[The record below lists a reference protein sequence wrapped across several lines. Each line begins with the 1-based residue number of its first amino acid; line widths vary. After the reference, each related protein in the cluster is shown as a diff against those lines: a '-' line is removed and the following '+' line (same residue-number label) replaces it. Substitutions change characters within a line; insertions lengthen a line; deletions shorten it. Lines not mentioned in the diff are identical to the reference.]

1 MYRKILLAGVCALT
15 LTGAFAGAASAEVVL
30 NRGNDTDP
38 ATLDHHRTS
47 TVSEGRIMADLYD
60 GLVRQSAKGEAVAAT
75 AKSWDISE
83 DGLVYTFHLRD
94 DAKWSNGDPV
104 TAGDF
109 LFTFRRIMDP
119 KTAAG
124 YASMLF
130 PIKNAEDVVG
140 GKKPLEELGVEAVD
154 DLTLKITLKGPTPYF
169 LELLTHQT
177 GLPMNKKSVEEN
189 GDKFTAAGKMVTN
202 GAYQLVSF
210 TPNDK
215 IVMKKNPNYY
225 DADKV
230 QIDVVNWIPF
240 EDRAS
245 CMRRFEAKEV
255 HICSDVP
262 AEQLT
267 YVKNN
272 LAKEFR
278 LAPYLGSYY
287 LPVKGKT
294 ADSKLKDP
302 RVREAISMAIDREF
316 IAEQVW
322 QGTMLPAYSVVPP
335 GIANYVEGG
344 VKASYAGED
353 TLEREDKAKAL
364 LKEAGVE
371 PGSLSIELLYNTSE
385 NNKNTMAA
393 VADMLGNIDIKA
405 TLNETEGATYFNFLR
420 EDGPFDIA
428 RAGWIGDYNDPQNFL
443 FLTQSDVSFNYS
455 KWKNKDYDALMEKAA
470 TTTDLKARAEILAD
484 AERLLLKETAVIPV
498 LYYSSR
504 ALVSE
509 NIEGWYDNLMDA
521 HATRWLSLKQ

>member
-15 LTGAFAGAASAEVVL
+15 LTGALASVASAEVVL

-94 DAKWSNGDPV
+94 DAKWSNGDKV

-130 PIKNAEDVVG
+130 PIKNAEEAVA

-154 DLTLKITLKGPTPYF
+154 DLTLKITLKSPTPYF

-177 GLPMNKKSVEEN
+177 GLPMHPKSIEEN
-189 GDKFTAAGKMVTN
+189 GDKFTTPGKMVTN

-215 IVMKKNPNYY
+215 IVMKKNPNFY
-225 DADKV
+225 DADQVK
-230 QIDVVNWIPF
+230 IDVVNWIPF

-255 HICSDVP
+255 QVCSDVP
-262 AEQLT
+262 SEQMD
-267 YVKNN
+267 YVKSK

-278 LAPYLGSYY
+278 MAPYLGSYY

-316 IAEQVW
+316 MAEQVW

-344 VKASYAGED
+344 VKAEYAGED
-353 TLEREDKAKAL
+353 MLEREDKAKAL

-371 PGSLSIELLYNTSE
+371 PNTLSIELLYNTSE
-385 NNKNTMAA
+385 NHKNTMAA
-393 VADMLGNIDIKA
+393 VADMLKNIGIKA
-405 TLNETEGATYFNFLR
+405 TLHETEGATYFNFLR

-455 KWKNKDYDALMEKAA
+455 KWVNKDYDALMAKAEV
-470 TTTDLKARAEILAD
+470 TTDLKARAEILAD

-509 NIEGWYDNLMDA
+509 NIEGWHDNLMDA

>member
-1 MYRKILLAGVCALT
+1 MYRKLLLAGVALVT
-15 LTGAFAGAASAEVVL
+15 LAGAASAEVVL

-47 TVSEGRIMADLYD
+47 TVAEGNVMRDLYD
-60 GLVRQSAKGEAVAAT
+60 GLTIQDADAKAIPGV

-83 DGLVYTFHLRD
+83 DGMVYTFHLRD
-94 DAKWSNGDPV
+94 DAKWSNGDTV

-109 LFTFRRIMDP
+109 QFTFRRLMDP

-130 PIKNAEDVVG
+130 IIKNAEDIAG

-154 DLTLKITLKGPTPYF
+154 DHTLKITLNAPAPYF

-177 GLPMNKKSVEEN
+177 GLPMHQKSVEEN
-189 GDKFTAAGKMVTN
+189 GDKFTTPGKLVTN
-202 GAYQLVSF
+202 GAYMLESF

-215 IVMKKNPNYY
+215 IVMKKNPHYY
-225 DADKV
+225 DADQVK
-230 QIDVVNWIPF
+230 IDTVNWIPF

-255 HICSDVP
+255 QICSDVP
-262 AEQLT
+262 AEQMD
-267 YVKNN
+267 YVKKN
-272 LAKEFR
+272 LADQFR
-278 LAPYLGSYY
+278 LAPYLGTYY

-302 RVREAISMAIDREF
+302 RVREAISLAIDREF
-316 IAEQVW
+316 IASQVW
-322 QGTMLPAYSVVPP
+322 RDTMLPGYSLVPP
-335 GIANYVEGG
+335 NIANYVAEPP
-344 VKASYAGED
+344 KLDYSD
-353 TLEREDKAKAL
+353 DMLEREDKAKEL
-364 LKEAGVE
+364 LKEAGIE
-371 PGSLSIELLYNTSE
+371 PGSLSVELLYNTSE

-393 VADMLGNIDIKA
+393 IADQLGNIGIKA
-405 TLNETEGATYFNFLR
+405 SLNETEGASYFNFLR

-443 FLTQSDVSFNYS
+443 FLNISTVSFNYS
-455 KWKNKDYDALMEKAA
+455 KWKNPAYDELMAKAEKI
-470 TTTDLKARAEILAD
+470 TDLGERAKVLAE
-484 AERLLLKETAVIPV
+484 AETLLLKELGIIPI

-504 ALVSE
+504 ALVSTDV
-509 NIEGWYDNLMDA
+509 EGWNDNLMND
-521 HATRWLSLKQ
+521 HKTRWLSLKQ

>member
-15 LTGAFAGAASAEVVL
+15 LTGALASVASAEVVL

-94 DAKWSNGDPV
+94 DAKWSNGDKV

-130 PIKNAEDVVG
+130 PIKNAEEAVA

-154 DLTLKITLKGPTPYF
+154 DLTLKITLKSPTPYF

-177 GLPMNKKSVEEN
+177 GLPMHPKSIEEN
-189 GDKFTAAGKMVTN
+189 GDKFTTPGKMVTN

-215 IVMKKNPNYY
+215 IVMKKNPNFY
-225 DADKV
+225 DADQVK
-230 QIDVVNWIPF
+230 IDVVNWIPF

-255 HICSDVP
+255 QVCSDVP
-262 AEQLT
+262 SEQMD
-267 YVKNN
+267 YVKSK

-278 LAPYLGSYY
+278 MAPYLGSYY

-316 IAEQVW
+316 MAEQVW

-344 VKASYAGED
+344 VKAEYAGED
-353 TLEREDKAKAL
+353 MLEREDKAKAL

-371 PGSLSIELLYNTSE
+371 PNTLSIELLYNTSE
-385 NNKNTMAA
+385 NHKNTMAA
-393 VADMLGNIDIKA
+393 VADMLKNIGIKA
-405 TLNETEGATYFNFLR
+405 TLHETEGATYFNFLR

-455 KWKNKDYDALMEKAA
+455 KWVNKDYDALMAKAEV
-470 TTTDLKARAEILAD
+470 TTDLKARAEILAD

>member
-15 LTGAFAGAASAEVVL
+15 LTGALASVASAEVVL

-94 DAKWSNGDPV
+94 DAKWSNGDKV

-130 PIKNAEDVVG
+130 PIKNAEEAVA

-154 DLTLKITLKGPTPYF
+154 DLTLKITLKSPTPYF

-177 GLPMNKKSVEEN
+177 GLPMHPKSIEEN
-189 GDKFTAAGKMVTN
+189 GDKFTTPGKMVTN

-215 IVMKKNPNYY
+215 IVMKKNPNFY
-225 DADKV
+225 DADQVK
-230 QIDVVNWIPF
+230 IDVVNWIPF

-255 HICSDVP
+255 QVCSDVP
-262 AEQLT
+262 SEQMD
-267 YVKNN
+267 YVKSK

-278 LAPYLGSYY
+278 MAPYLGSYY

-316 IAEQVW
+316 MAEQVW

-344 VKASYAGED
+344 VKAEYAGED
-353 TLEREDKAKAL
+353 MLEREDKAKAL

-371 PGSLSIELLYNTSE
+371 PNTLSIELLYNTSE
-385 NNKNTMAA
+385 NHKNTMAA
-393 VADMLGNIDIKA
+393 VADMLKNIGIKA
-405 TLNETEGATYFNFLR
+405 TLHETEGATYFNFLR

-443 FLTQSDVSFNYS
+443 FLTQSEVSFNYS
-455 KWKNKDYDALMEKAA
+455 KWVNKDYDALMAKAEV
-470 TTTDLKARAEILAD
+470 TTDLKARAEILAD

-509 NIEGWYDNLMDA
+509 NIEGWHDNLMDA